1 MRRSTIAVLMMACAG
16 VGAAAGALA
25 QGAGDYPNRPIRV
38 IVGFP
43 PGGATDILARILAG
57 HLANSWGQQVVID
70 NRGGATGTVGAAI
83 AAKANPDGYT
93 LMFVPSGPY
102 TISVSTYQN
111 LPYDAVKD
119 FAGLS
124 LLAWVTNVVVVPQGS
139 QLNSLQDILR
149 LAKEKPGQLTHGSS
163 GNGSLHHLAGEVLKK
178 LTGTS
183 MIHVPFKGA
192 GPMLIAL
199 ASSEL
204 TWAFTSAPSAMPLIQ
219 NKRLK
224 ALAVSS
230 PRRLAALPNVPTIPE
245 AGVVL
250 PAGLEIREWYGA
262 LAPAK
267 TPRAIVNKLNAEM
280 VAIFKRP
287 EVQVRLTEMGAEFAG
302 SSPAE
307 LDERLA
313 LDVRTWAKWVK
324 DVGVKAD

>member
-1 MRRSTIAVLMMACAG
+1 
-16 VGAAAGALA
+16 
-25 QGAGDYPNRPIRV
+25 
-38 IVGFP
+38 
-43 PGGATDILARILAG
+43 
-57 HLANSWGQQVVID
+57 
-70 NRGGATGTVGAAI
+70 VGAAI

-102 TISVSTYQN
+102 TISASVCQGLS
-111 LPYDAVKD
+111 YDAVKD
-119 FAGLS
+119 FAGIS
-124 LLAWVTNVVVVPQGS
+124 LLAWVTNVIVVPQGS
-139 QLNSLQDILR
+139 PLNSLQDILR
-149 LAKEKPGQLTHGSS
+149 QAKEKPGQLTHGSS

-178 LTGTS
+178 ITGTS

-230 PRRLAALPNVPTIPE
+230 PKRLAALPNVPTIPE
-245 AGVVL
+245 AGVTL

-267 TPRAIVNKLNAEM
+267 TSRAVVNKLNAEM

-287 EVQVRLTEMGAEFAG
+287 EVQTRLTEMGAEFAG

-307 LDERLA
+307 LDDRLA
-313 LDVRTWAKWVK
+313 LDVRTWATWVK
-324 DVGVKAD
+324 EVGVRAD